1 MDFDLAQAD
10 HLLSTTRAVRRRL
23 DFDRPVP
30 DDVLLRCVDLAEQA
44 PSGSNQA
51 SRRWLIVRDP
61 ATKKEL
67 AELYRAG
74 ATGLQALA
82 RTEAAGPTTIQKVFS
97 SAAFLAGN
105 LEQAPALV
113 ILGMWGMDER

>member
-51 SRRWLIVRDP
+51 SRRWLVVRDP
-61 ATKKEL
+61 ATKKQL
-67 AELYRAG
+67 AELYREAG
-74 ATGLQALA
+74 RPILSSLA
-82 RTEAAGPTTIQKVFS
+82 GDRTHGDPGERVFS
-97 SAAFLAGN
+97 SALYLA
-105 LEQAPALV
+105 
-113 ILGMWGMDER
+113 D